1 MAKRSFRI
9 EFIRKVQD
17 SERNYNNL
25 MWYDEEGGLIFDMTE
40 FDSEYQ
46 TNEVLFVDLINL
58 FNDFCEE
65 NSFEDV
71 TVTDM
76 TEVTYDGEE

>member
-9 EFIRKVQD
+9 EFIRKVKD

-25 MWYDEEGGLIFDMTE
+25 MWYDEESGLVFDMTE

-46 TNEVLFVDLINL
+46 TTEVLFVDLINL
-58 FNDFCEE
+58 FNDFCDE
-65 NSFEDV
+65 NAFEDV
-71 TVTDM
+71 TVTDLM
-76 TEVTYDGEE
+76 EVAYDEEE